1 MSDPLTPSAR
11 GEGAEPPIPELR
23 RLGQQLAQARQTA
36 GMSQD
41 ALTERLRL
49 APRQL
54 KALEEG
60 DPTRLPEGVFVVALA
75 RRVAEALNAD
85 VDEALQA
92 VRESRLMRRSVP
104 AVRPASR
111 EGGAEETV
119 RPVPPPIA
127 PREAGPGLPDSRGPG
142 APPPSPV
149 TTSSESQGGEFAH
162 HPGPDP
168 DRWPLA
174 ALAALVVA
182 AALATVWLSRPRP
195 SPQGVASV
203 PATVPAPAAV
213 PAPAPAV
220 ATPASAPAPAAS
232 PAAAN
237 SLRLHASEPSWVE
250 VRDLGGRT
258 LFEGILTGEKQF
270 PVGRG
275 IEVIAGRPHAVRAS
289 VGAAPAEAL
298 GSVTDIRWKRF
309 SAAGSALHPPSLPP
323 TP

>member
-1 MSDPLTPSAR
+1 MSDPLTPSVR
-11 GEGAEPPIPELR
+11 GEGAEPLIPELR

-41 ALTERLRL
+41 ALTQRLRL

-54 KALEEG
+54 QALEEG
-60 DPTRLPEGVFVVALA
+60 DHTRLPEGVFVVALA

-104 AVRPASR
+104 AVRPASP
-111 EGGAEETV
+111 EGGAEEAV

-127 PREAGPGLPDSRGPG
+127 PREADPGVPDSRGPG

-149 TTSSESQGGEFAH
+149 TVSSESQGGDFAH
-162 HPGPDP
+162 HPGPPGP

-182 AALATVWLSRPRP
+182 GALATVWLSRPRP
-195 SPQGVASV
+195 SPQGVA
-203 PATVPAPAAV
+203 TL
-213 PAPAPAV
+213 PAPAPAPGPV
-220 ATPASAPAPAAS
+220 ATPASATAPAAS

-237 SLRLHASEPSWVE
+237 SLRLQASEPSWVE

-258 LFEGILTGEKQF
+258 LFEGILTGEKRF
-270 PVGRG
+270 PVGSG